1 MPKVV
6 FIAGTPGVGKT
17 TIGKHLAR
25 TLKAKF
31 LDLPEYVKQEKL
43 YTRYDR
49 ARRAYVVDERRLKK
63 RLSKFLELIEGDI
76 VIATHLLV
84 PLNKSGV
91 RVIVLRLNPL
101 ALLSRLKRRNY
112 TQNKLFENVEAEFLG
127 VTCHEAVE
135 LYGMRRVK
143 QIDTTGLDVGR
154 TVRKCVLII
163 KNRSKG
169 DDIDWMRSLR
179 GEELDKLLK
188 IFASLR

>member
-1 MPKVV
+1 M
-6 FIAGTPGVGKT
+6 GKT
-17 TIGKHLAR
+17 SVGKHLAR

-43 YTRYDR
+43 YIGYDK
-49 ARRAYVVDERRLKK
+49 ASRAYIVDERRLKK
-63 RLSKFLELIEGDI
+63 RLSSLLELVEDDI

-112 TQNKLFENVEAEFLG
+112 TRNKLVENVEAEFLG
-127 VTCHEAVE
+127 VTYHEAVE
-135 LYGMRRVK
+135 LYGARRVR
-143 QIDTTGLDVGR
+143 QINTTGLDIGK
-154 TVRKCVLII
+154 TVRKCMLII
-163 KNRSKG
+163 RNKSKG
-169 DDIDWMRSLR
+169 DYVDWMRSLR

-188 IFASLR
+188 TFASLR